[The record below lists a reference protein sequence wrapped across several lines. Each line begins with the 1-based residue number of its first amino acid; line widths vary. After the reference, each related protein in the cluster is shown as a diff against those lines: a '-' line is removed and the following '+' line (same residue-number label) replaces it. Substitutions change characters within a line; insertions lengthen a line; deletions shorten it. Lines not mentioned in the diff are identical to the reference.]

1 MSIET
6 DVSSVEETNRFTAI
20 LRRLYTDMNTGK
32 CDVLSIWQEISGCV
46 FCTTTQIWFTLHGSQ
61 FLLLKPSAPFFVCV
75 FVLFVIVFIFRRMFV
90 LTKFNIYEFQQA
102 M

>member
-61 FLLLKPSAPFFVCV
+61 FLLLKPSAPFFC
-75 FVLFVIVFIFRRMFV
+75 LFYSLLFLFSAEC
-90 LTKFNIYEFQQA
+90 LS
-102 M
+102 